1 MSWIMIFRDNVH
13 VPMHEG
19 GNIVSKASKS
29 KRFTQQS
36 VDAVKKHDERFP
48 YRSRFSEAQR
58 KQEDAANHTVG
69 GF

>member
-1 MSWIMIFRDNVH
+1 M
-13 VPMHEG
+13 
-19 GNIVSKASKS
+19 SKASKS

-58 KQEDAANHTVG
+58 KQAEADNHTVG